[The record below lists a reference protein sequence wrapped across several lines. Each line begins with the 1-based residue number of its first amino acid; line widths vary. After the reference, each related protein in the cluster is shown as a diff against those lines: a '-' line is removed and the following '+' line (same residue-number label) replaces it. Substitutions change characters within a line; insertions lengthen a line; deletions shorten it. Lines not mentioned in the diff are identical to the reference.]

1 MPRPQDRFRRRL
13 YMALE
18 ATHTNEPLQHW
29 LRWGISTLIIISV
42 VALILETEPGLRARF
57 GTIFMVIEMVAVF
70 CFAIEY
76 VARVWVSVEERAPGF
91 KHPVWGRLRYMMTP
105 MAIIDLLAFLPSLI
119 TLFGLNGI
127 SFLAIRLIRL
137 LRLLKITRYSP
148 ALRTMATAIYA
159 ERKAAIA
166 VLLIMGMSLVF
177 LSSLMWMLEREA
189 QPDAFGSIPAA
200 MWWGIAT
207 LTTIGYGDVVP
218 ITPWGKVVGAIGA
231 MTGVAMFAMPAA
243 ILASGFIREI
253 NRQDFR
259 VTHGVVAHVPLFEG
273 LSQPVIADISERLDT
288 RTIPPR
294 YAIIRPQEDPNA
306 LFFIESG
313 EIEIVGP
320 EKSVRT
326 FGPGQV
332 FGAVELMPDSKS
344 TDFTATAL
352 CECKMLELSAEDF
365 LELFEDHPEL
375 RDAVLRAS
383 ETEDGSL
390 VFDRAQDAVERL
402 EQEREEVSQEIAA
415 EQAEDTEAN
424 QKEAR

>member
-1 MPRPQDRFRRRL
+1 MPKPEDRLRRRL

-29 LRWGISTLIIISV
+29 LHWGISALIIISV
-42 VALILETEPGLRARF
+42 IALVLETEASLAARF
-57 GTIFMVIEMVAVF
+57 GHIFIAIEMVAVF
-70 CFAIEY
+70 FFTIEY
-76 VARVWVSVEERAPGF
+76 LVRVWVSVEERAPGF

-105 MAIIDLLAFLPSLI
+105 MALIDLIAFLPSLI
-119 TLFGLNGI
+119 TLFGLSSL
-127 SFLAIRLIRL
+127 SFLSIRLIRL

-148 ALRTMATAIYA
+148 ALRTMAAAIYA

-177 LSSLMWMLEREA
+177 LSSMMWVLEREA

-218 ITPWGKVVGAIGA
+218 ITPWGKVVGAFGSLA
-231 MTGVAMFAMPAA
+231 GVAMFAMPAG
-243 ILASGFIREI
+243 ILASGFVREL

-273 LSQPVIADISERLDT
+273 LNQTVIADITERLEP
-288 RTIPPR
+288 RTVPPR
-294 YAIIRPQEDPNA
+294 YAIVRPKEEPNA
-306 LFFIESG
+306 LFFIEAG

-320 EKSVRT
+320 DKNIRI

-332 FGAVELMPDSKS
+332 FGAVELMPGAQLPDFAATALSECKLLELPAE
-344 TDFTATAL
+344 DFTA
-352 CECKMLELSAEDF
+352 
-365 LELFEDHPEL
+365 LFKDHPEL
-375 RDAVLRAS
+375 REAVSRAIA
-383 ETEDGSL
+383 TEDGSL
-390 VFDRAQDAVERL
+390 VFERAKDAIAQLEKERA
-402 EQEREEVSQEIAA
+402 EHSQH
-415 EQAEDTEAN
+415 DNNGVTP
-424 QKEAR
+424 